1 MADTKLKSQASALGG
16 FPQVQQLAE
25 AYPSLLKRQW
35 VGGVG
40 GSGDAL
46 LPIGIFTTLHAV
58 RIAYEVR
65 KSVQLNGRRPLLQ
78 ELFTMLT
85 FSFGGAILTALALGR
100 AQPWLESNT
109 AVLVY
114 GGTYLAMS
122 RLPGDF
128 LFQFLRKTAPV
139 SDVFLASV
147 DGLLR
152 GYGVTA
158 AGVDLVRKTM
168 KGEPV
173 SESLIAWI
181 FVGTV
186 LGSGGG
192 ILDDFLQISGSSW
205 SFRTPSM
212 VFNGFSLDVRL
223 SFFATVGYILTT
235 HAWSFTERAPG
246 FVLSPVL
253 DAVLGLIPH
262 LTEEES
268 RLVSGLFCSAVLGT
282 AAHFQA
288 QKYVIAERNAAG
300 IARKKKDD
308 DAEIESDDEDSDG
321 DNKVT
326 DEKRTDK

>member
-1 MADTKLKSQASALGG
+1 MADSEMKGPVSALES
-16 FPQVQQLAE
+16 FPQVQKLAE
-25 AYPSLLKRQW
+25 AYPSLLNKQW
-35 VGGVG
+35 VGGSG
-40 GSGDAL
+40 DGSDAL
-46 LPIGIFTTLHAV
+46 LPIGIFTTLHAI

-65 KSVQLNGRRPLLQ
+65 KSVQANGRRPLLQ

-100 AQPWLESNT
+100 VQPWLQSNT
-109 AVLVY
+109 MVPVY
-114 GGTYLAMS
+114 GGAYLAMS
-122 RLPGDF
+122 ILPGDI
-128 LFQFLRKTAPV
+128 LFRFLRRTSPI

-168 KGEPV
+168 KGQPV

-192 ILDDFLQISGSSW
+192 IIDDFLQISRASW
-205 SFRTPSM
+205 GFRTPSM
-212 VFNGFSLDVRL
+212 VFNGFSLDVKL

-235 HAWSFTERAPG
+235 HAWSFTAHAPG
-246 FVLSPVL
+246 FPLSPAL
-253 DAVLGLIPH
+253 DSILSLVPH
-262 LTEEES
+262 LSEEEA
-268 RLVSGLFCSAVLGT
+268 RLISGLLCSAALGT

-288 QKYVIAERNAAG
+288 RTYAVAERHAAES
-300 IARKKKDD
+300 ARRKKDD
-308 DAEIESDDEDSDG
+308 DAGVESDGEVTGEKNGDSA
-321 DNKVT
+321 N
-326 DEKRTDK
+326 